1 LEIRPVVF
9 GGLGLFA
16 AVDLKV
22 VDDVEWQR
30 ALSVRGGF
38 EIACIPHEGHPPRGN
53 VVRLPLD

>member
-1 LEIRPVVF
+1 VVF

>member
-1 LEIRPVVF
+1 MVF

-38 EIACIPHEGHPPRGN
+38 EIARIPHEGHPPRGN
-53 VVRLPLD
+53 VVRLPH